1 MRAMKLTEG
10 KAAATHWIKRGRGI
24 RCRAKQGKQQAMHRS
39 SKGTWGAVALLVGG
53 AVAMAGCVSVSAPD
67 KPIVIEL
74 NINIKQEVVYKLD
87 KGVGDM
93 IEKNEGIF

>member
-1 MRAMKLTEG
+1 MTRVKLTEG
-10 KAAATHWIKRGRGI
+10 KAAAKY
-24 RCRAKQGKQQAMHRS
+24 CAKQGRRQALRRS
-39 SKGTWGAVALLVGG
+39 RIGTWGAVVVLIGG
-53 AVAMAGCVSVSAPD
+53 AMTLAGCISVSAPD